1 MNWAEDDYLDLLYTV
16 LNQGEERGAE
26 RTGVGTRSRFMSWM
40 NFDLREGFPLLTTK
54 KVPFKSV
61 VSELLWFIEG
71 STDERRLAEI
81 HYGKPREELI
91 GKTTIW
97 TANADE
103 QGKNLGYTNT
113 ETVKE
118 LGPVYGSQWRNWKTY
133 REVGWP
139 EPNRPIKEETI
150 DQLANLIEGIKNN
163 PQSRRH
169 ILSAWNVADLDAMA
183 LPPCHTFSQFYVN
196 NQDELSC
203 NLYQRSAD
211 LFLGVPFNIASYS
224 LLTHMIAHVCDLK
237 VGEFTHTIGDGHI
250 YNNHQDAVREQ
261 LKRKSKAFP
270 KLKIVGEYNSID
282 DFTMDSFEIEGYDP
296 EPFIKADMAV

>member
-1 MNWAEDDYLDLLYTV
+1 MNWSEDDYLDLLHTV
-16 LNQGEERGAE
+16 INSGEERGQE
-26 RTGVGTRSRFMSWM
+26 RTGVGTRSRFMSWLT
-40 NFDLREGFPLLTTK
+40 FDLKEGFPLLTTK

-103 QGKNLGYTNT
+103 QGKKLGYDNT
-113 ETVKE
+113 DTVKR
-118 LGPVYGSQWRNWKTY
+118 LGPVYGKQWRNWSNNG
-133 REVGWP
+133 GWA
-139 EPNRPIKEETI
+139 I
-150 DQLANLIEGIKNN
+150 DQLGNLIKQIKED

-169 ILSAWNVADLDAMA
+169 ILSAWNVADLDRMA

-196 NQDELSC
+196 NQGELSC

-237 VGEFTHTIGDGHI
+237 VGDFIHTIGDGHI
-250 YNNHQDAVREQ
+250 YNNHIDAVKTQ
-261 LKRKSKAFP
+261 LQRTSKPFP
-270 KLKIVGEYNSID
+270 KLKIVGDYDSID
-282 DFTMDSFEIEGYDP
+282 DFGMYSFELEGYDP
-296 EPFIKADMAV
+296 EPFIKAEMAV

>member
-1 MNWAEDDYLDLLYTV
+1 MNWAEDDYLDLLHTV
-16 LNQGEERGAE
+16 INSGEERGQE
-26 RTGVGTRSRFMSWM
+26 RTGVGTRSRFMSWLT
-40 NFDLREGFPLLTTK
+40 FDLKEGFPLLTTK

-81 HYGKPREELI
+81 HYGKPREELV

-103 QGKNLGYTNT
+103 QGKNLGYDNT
-113 ETVKE
+113 DTYKG
-118 LGPVYGSQWRNWKTY
+118 LGPVYGKQWRNWSSDGKD
-133 REVGWP
+133 
-139 EPNRPIKEETI
+139 I
-150 DQLANLIEGIKNN
+150 DQLGNLIEQIKKD

-169 ILSAWNVADLDAMA
+169 ILSAWNVADLEAMA

-196 NQDELSC
+196 NQGELSC

-237 VGEFTHTIGDGHI
+237 VGDFTHTIGDGHV
-250 YNNHQDAVREQ
+250 YNNHIDAVRTQ
-261 LKRKSKAFP
+261 LQRTSKPFP
-270 KLKIVGEYNSID
+270 RLKIVGDYDSID
-282 DFTMDSFEIEGYDP
+282 DFGMYSFELEGYDP

>member
-1 MNWAEDDYLDLLYTV
+1 MNWAEDDYLDLLHTV
-16 LNQGEERGAE
+16 INSGEERGQE
-26 RTGVGTRSRFMSWM
+26 RTGVGTRSRFMSWLT
-40 NFDLREGFPLLTTK
+40 FDLKEGFPLLTTK

-81 HYGKPREELI
+81 HYGKPREELV

-103 QGKNLGYTNT
+103 QGKNLGYDNT
-113 ETVKE
+113 DTYKG
-118 LGPVYGSQWRNWKTY
+118 LGPVYGKQWRNWSSDGKD
-133 REVGWP
+133 
-139 EPNRPIKEETI
+139 I
-150 DQLANLIEGIKNN
+150 DQLGNLIEQIKKD

-169 ILSAWNVADLDAMA
+169 ILSAWNVADLEAMA

-196 NQDELSC
+196 NQGELSC

-237 VGEFTHTIGDGHI
+237 VGDFTHTIGDGHV
-250 YNNHQDAVREQ
+250 YNNHIDAVRTQ
-261 LKRKSKAFP
+261 LQRTSKPFP
-270 KLKIVGEYNSID
+270 RLKIVGDYDDID
-282 DFTMDSFEIEGYDP
+282 DFGMYSFELEGYDP

>member
-1 MNWAEDDYLDLLYTV
+1 MNWSEDDYLDLLHTV
-16 LNQGEERGAE
+16 INSGEERGQE
-26 RTGVGTRSRFMSWM
+26 RTGVGTRSRFMSWLT
-40 NFDLREGFPLLTTK
+40 FDLKEGFPLLTTK

-103 QGKNLGYTNT
+103 QGKKLGYENT
-113 ETVKE
+113 DTVKK
-118 LGPVYGSQWRNWKTY
+118 LGPVYGKQWRSWSNNG
-133 REVGWP
+133 GWA
-139 EPNRPIKEETI
+139 I
-150 DQLANLIEGIKNN
+150 DQLGNLIKQIKED

-169 ILSAWNVADLDAMA
+169 ILSAWNVADLDRMA

-196 NQDELSC
+196 NQGELSC

-237 VGEFTHTIGDGHI
+237 VGDFIHTIGDGHV
-250 YNNHQDAVREQ
+250 YNNHIDAVKTQ
-261 LKRKSKAFP
+261 LKRTSKPFP
-270 KLKIVGEYNSID
+270 KLKIIGDYDSID
-282 DFTMDSFEIEGYDP
+282 DFGMYSFELEGYDP
-296 EPFIKADMAV
+296 HPFIKADMAV

>member
-1 MNWAEDDYLDLLYTV
+1 
-16 LNQGEERGAE
+16 
-26 RTGVGTRSRFMSWM
+26 MSWLT
-40 NFDLREGFPLLTTK
+40 FDLKEGFPLLTTK

-103 QGKNLGYTNT
+103 QGKNLGYENT
-113 ETVKE
+113 DTVKK
-118 LGPVYGSQWRNWKTY
+118 LGPVYGKQWRSWSNNG
-133 REVGWP
+133 GWAIDQLG
-139 EPNRPIKEETI
+139 NLIKQIKEE
-150 DQLANLIEGIKNN
+150 

-169 ILSAWNVADLDAMA
+169 ILSAWNVADLDRMA

-196 NQDELSC
+196 NQGELSC

-237 VGEFTHTIGDGHI
+237 VGEFIHTIGDGHI
-250 YNNHQDAVREQ
+250 YNNHIDAVKTQ
-261 LKRKSKAFP
+261 LQRTSKPFP
-270 KLKIVGEYNSID
+270 KLKIVGDYDSID
-282 DFTMDSFEIEGYDP
+282 DFGMYSFELEGYDP
-296 EPFIKADMAV
+296 EPFIKAEMAV